1 VQTQLTHPTRADA
14 CTALRT
20 QAQIDGLMCRAFY
33 PGRPA
38 RSAPYRQGVRAI
50 LASRLASVP
59 LPHLAFGMGSPELDA
74 YFSGQDEGH
83 AISRLEIKGGAV

>member
-1 VQTQLTHPTRADA
+1 LKTLSPNPARADA
-14 CTALRT
+14 CMAIRT
-20 QAQIDGLMCRAFY
+20 QAQIDCLMIKAFY

-38 RSAPYRQGVRAI
+38 RSTPYRLGVRAI
-50 LASRLASVP
+50 LASRLASEP
-59 LPHLAFGMGSPELDA
+59 LPKLAFGLGSAELDA